1 MVRVAQYVGP
11 VVAIL
16 GVVAIALGVAFIV
29 QGISKDRYL
38 KEVMHGEKVTLGLTE
53 EQVTRGEVV
62 DTAKEAEQVGD
73 TVRGHRHNIAETYV
87 ELLDGGQFDPTNPDH
102 LTYAQALNLENYL
115 YLAVLGFGLTT
126 VVTVVGVFM
135 IITGIAL
142 GGAGAALFLVARK
155 VPLSV

>member
-38 KEVMHGEKVTLGLTE
+38 KEAMHGEKVTLGLTE
-53 EQVTRGEVV
+53 EQVARGEVV